1 MAYDGTI
8 DYKFTPEDFASIE
21 AIDEWWSNYSDK
33 YKINNQRVTDADGY
47 TPLGAAVLNSAPL
60 ECIAHIME
68 LYTFNKHETNNDK
81 DNPFIDVDNDISKGR
96 SPIGVACLAMNADAV
111 DVLRSNYYEYI
122 LKDEDGNQ
130 IPKLDH
136 YGDPIN
142 ADEYIMYTSVP
153 LWNEYTRE
161 SYKYNKVNQITK
173 GFGSKFPPQ
182 QFPDDLYYKNC
193 YDKNEADWLYA
204 AALPKADILIKL
216 IPEVPKGSTK
226 HNYND
231 ITDDNGNTL
240 ILLACVAD
248 CHESVV
254 HLRKNCDHF
263 NDISTMGYNDPD
275 QIFIKNND
283 DLTAFDVAL
292 ESQDTDLLPLLLDGQ
307 VPSHDFIDKLLEVY
321 FHEKANKKINKVLIT
336 LVTAENIYDYYVKAN
351 KEDDTEDKYEYGYSG
366 DQDYIKYYII
376 EYIEKE
382 NKTSLFNLL
391 LPKYNDPENSYNEHL
406 TTFFN
411 NKCSRIIAFLYRKSY
426 IPFNISDQ
434 TNKLNTL
441 LNFYKS
447 SDLYAEIIKLLYDSH
462 DVSLQ
467 LICDISYSTKRNNCI
482 DKIFTSEYNKHLFIE
497 LLKII
502 SNNTNDILDKYT
514 DILTHLYNNGNNG
527 YFTLNNIAEL
537 QDDQSLGKPKEFLF
551 NTIYKLVENDIATIE
566 SDIDSIYNA
575 FKFNYCTYL
584 YTGDKIKIDDI
595 IGSSCSREFKCAIIN
610 TLYSNGSGN
619 LKLNDIY
626 YIYSNYNDTLYD
638 LHNDLK
644 PLIGCMK
651 YIQEDNIITSDFFW
665 AYDFTNHTSA
675 NWHSPK
681 KLYVDI
687 PPITDDILETIPSA
701 RYKQAKIVDVTD
713 SVPQRNPNK
722 FRLAVY
728 NYKPAFEIDS
738 VYNATSDKNAMIV
751 AFGADINSVNANIN
765 TNIPVQNDN
774 NELYSIELG
783 TYLDNPVNI
792 INWITTN
799 SLYTALKDQ
808 LCYSKES
815 SELPVINSIQFN
827 SSLDVPLP
835 ADGNKITA
843 INGTHWN
850 LPSVSDGAYT
860 DTDGIKYE
868 AKGWKIG
875 STNYIFDDEY
885 IFNDNDAVA
894 QLEFVKADV
903 TLTYQKSN
911 YATLEFNLPTAAH
924 AQSGDTIQLATF
936 DSQYYY
942 NTSGIKYEAKKWTIG
957 SDQCDPGSS
966 YRIFDN
972 TIAELKCDIAS
983 VTLTYTKPADVTL
996 YNESGNIVSWPSTVT
1011 RNSGAS
1017 VTLASLSN
1025 TYYNAD
1031 RTKTYTLTGW
1041 RIGST
1046 NYNFG
1051 ATYAL
1056 KDNTIAALQYVEATI
1071 TVGIVCSVSSETI
1084 IEDAHFTRTFK
1095 LSHKPTANV
1104 TLNISSNVANNRLY
1118 IGNSVSST
1126 TNSISLTFTTSNWD
1140 SEQTVYF
1147 RAKDDSDANGDT
1159 TGTVSIQANSTGD
1172 NRYNGLSKSF
1182 NITVKDDDSAVVEHI
1197 GTFAF
1202 ESEAFNVE
1210 FVNNNDKLMWTSSY
1224 VEDRN
1229 GDGSAEKY
1237 YNPPEMINIINT
1249 WGIQYS
1255 LGYSVIQIPKS
1266 PYYNS
1271 SNTAKHFEYDLLYSD
1286 DAVIDDDI
1294 DN

>member
-1 MAYDGTI
+1 MAYNGNDNN
-8 DYKFTPEDFASIE
+8 KFAPEDFASIE
-21 AIDEWWSNYSDK
+21 VIDEWWSK
-33 YKINNQRVTDADGY
+33 YIENNKEKDSDGY

-182 QFPDDLYYKNC
+182 QFPDYLHYKNC

-216 IPEVPKGSTK
+216 IPEVPEGSTK

-231 ITDDNGNTL
+231 ITDDSGNTL

-263 NDISTMGYNDPD
+263 NDISTMGKTDPD

-336 LVTAENIYDYYVKAN
+336 LVTADNIYDYYVKAN
-351 KEDDTEDKYEYGYSG
+351 KEDDTEDKYEYGYPG

-391 LPKYNDPENSYNEHL
+391 LPKYNYPENNSYKEHL
-406 TTFFN
+406 TTFFSN
-411 NKCSRIIAFLYRKSY
+411 MCSRIIAFLYRKSY
-426 IPFNISDQ
+426 IPFNILDQ

-447 SDLYAEIIKLLYDSH
+447 SDLYAEIVKLLYDSH

-467 LICDISYSTKRNNCI
+467 LICDINDNIKRNNCI
-482 DKIFTSEYNKHLFIE
+482 DKIFTGEYNKKLFIE
-497 LLKII
+497 LLLVD
-502 SNNTNDILDKYT
+502 SDNRDNILV
-514 DILTHLYNNGNNG
+514 HLYKCGHDG
-527 YFTLNNIAEL
+527 YFTLNNIAAL
-537 QDDQSLGKPKEFLF
+537 SNDPDLNKDDDEFLF
-551 NTIYKLVENDIATIE
+551 NIIYKLVGNDITIIV
-566 SDIDSIYNA
+566 SGIDSTYDT
-575 FKFNYCTYL
+575 FKLNYCIYL
-584 YTGDKIKIDDI
+584 YTDKDLEIQYIIDQEYDTT
-595 IGSSCSREFKCAIIN
+595 FKCRIIN
-610 TLYSNGSGN
+610 ELYSNGSGN
-619 LKLNDIY
+619 LKLDDIY
-626 YIYSNYNDTLYD
+626 YIYSNYNNTLSY
-638 LHNDLK
+638 LHDDLK
-644 PLIGCMK
+644 PFIGCMK
-651 YIQEDNIITSDFFW
+651 YIQEDNIVTSDFFW
-665 AYDFTNHTSA
+665 AYNFSNHTSA
-675 NWHSPK
+675 NWHSPYK
-681 KLYVDI
+681 SYVDI
-687 PPITDDILETIPSA
+687 PPITDNDLITVDNSSSST
-701 RYKQAKIVDVTD
+701 RYKHVKIVDATS
-713 SVPQRNPNK
+713 SVAPNK
-722 FRLAVY
+722 FRLDVY
-728 NYKPAFEIDS
+728 KYKPAFEINS
-738 VYNATSDKNAMIV
+738 AYNATSDKNAMVV
-751 AFGADINSVNANIN
+751 AFGTDINSVNANIN
-765 TNIPVQNDN
+765 TNIPVQSN
-774 NELYSIELG
+774 NELYSIWSG
-783 TYLDNPVNI
+783 TYLGAPVNI

-799 SLYTALKDQ
+799 SLYVALDNQ
-808 LCYSKES
+808 LCYSKKS
-815 SELPVINSIQFN
+815 TELPVINSLEFTKGTYQGSNIIT
-827 SSLDVPLP
+827 VPP
-835 ADGNKITA
+835 KVTA

-850 LPSVSDGAYT
+850 LPSVSDGTYT
-860 DTDGIKYE
+860 DAEGIKYE

-875 STNYIFDDEY
+875 STDYNFYDEY
-885 IFNDNDAVA
+885 VFNNNAVA
-894 QLEFVKADV
+894 KLEFEKATV

-911 YATLEFNLPTAAH
+911 YATLEFNLPTAAQ

-942 NTSGIKYEAKKWTIG
+942 NTSGIKYEAKKWTING
-957 SDQCDPGSS
+957 GQHNPGSS

-1011 RNSGAS
+1011 RSSGAS
-1017 VTLASLSN
+1017 ITLATLSN

-1031 RTKTYTLTGW
+1031 RTKTYTLAGW
-1041 RIGST
+1041 KIGST

-1051 ATYAL
+1051 DTYIL
-1056 KDNTIAALQYVEATI
+1056 KDDITAALQYTEN
-1071 TVGIVCSVSSETI
+1071 IVSVSIWCNVDFNIPANVVEGNDGIS
-1084 IEDAHFTRTFK
+1084 RSFK
-1095 LSHKPTANV
+1095 LSHKPMANV
-1104 TLNISSNVANNRLY
+1104 TLNISSTVTNRLY
-1118 IGNSVSST
+1118 IGNSASST
-1126 TNSISLTFTTSNWD
+1126 SNSITLTFTTSNWNTA
-1140 SEQTVYF
+1140 QTVYF
-1147 RAKDDSDANGDT
+1147 KAKDDSDVNGD
-1159 TGTVSIQANSTGD
+1159 VSGIVNIQSSSTGD
-1172 NRYNGLSKSF
+1172 SRYNNLSESF
-1182 NITVKDDDSAVVEHI
+1182 NITVKDNDSVVDESI
-1197 GTFAF
+1197 GKFAF
-1202 ESEAFNVE
+1202 ESGYFAVDLEPNYKMPKIQ
-1210 FVNNNDKLMWTSSY
+1210 D
-1224 VEDRN
+1224 
-1229 GDGSAEKY
+1229 DGVSRPLHNTTDEY
-1237 YNPPEMINIINT
+1237 MIMVKDQWQSMYISEHDYEVY
-1249 WGIQYS
+1249 QM
-1255 LGYSVIQIPKS
+1255 PK
-1266 PYYNS
+1266 S
-1271 SNTAKHFEYDLLYSD
+1271 SNTDPFEYNRIFNTNIILDE
-1286 DAVIDDDI
+1286 
-1294 DN
+1294 